1 MIDKDERD
9 KNKGLLFIKRT
20 PKRDKKKLYIFET
33 FLKIIF
39 IFILY

>member
-9 KNKGLLFIKRT
+9 ENKGLLFIKRIL
-20 PKRDKKKLYIFET
+20 KRDKKKLYIFKT

>member
-9 KNKGLLFIKRT
+9 ENKGLLFIKRIL
-20 PKRDKKKLYIFET
+20 KRDKKKLYIFET